1 LQSLDRHAERVCH
14 ELRSAMQ
21 AGTFSPGSKLPA
33 LSTLARRFGVA
44 PMTMRKAILRLD
56 AEGLVERRRG
66 VGTFVRSRAAS
77 ELQARNAV
85 RYLEALLAGDRDT
98 AVRVAIDEGVAGGL
112 SIPDLY
118 LGVIEPAQRRIGE
131 LWQENRITVA
141 HEHIATAISQL
152 VMALVYPRLPRAP
165 ANGKRAVVAC
175 VDDELHDL
183 GARMVAD
190 FFEMAG
196 FGVRYLGAN
205 LPTDSLIGIVR
216 EDPPDLVVLS
226 VTMALHLD
234 AAREAVHRLR
244 EAAGDR
250 LCVGLGGRAFTW
262 ASDLPAR
269 LGADVH
275 GRTVLET
282 IASAHAALGHA
293 GAT

>member
-1 LQSLDRHAERVCH
+1 MRALGPRAERVYH
-14 ELRSAMQ
+14 ELRSAIV
-21 AGTFSPGSKLPA
+21 AGTLPTGVKLPA
-33 LSTLARRFGVA
+33 VPVLARRFGVS
-44 PMTMRKAILRLD
+44 PVTVRQAILRLD
-56 AEGLVERRRG
+56 AEGLVERRDG
-66 VGTFVRSRAAS
+66 VGTFVRSPAAP
-77 ELQARNAV
+77 ELQARGAT

-98 AVRVAIDEGVAGGL
+98 AVRVALDEGIACGL

-141 HEHIATAISQL
+141 HEHMATAISQL
-152 VMALVYPRLPRAP
+152 VMALAYPHLPRAP
-165 ANGKRAVVAC
+165 SNGKRVLVAC
-175 VDDELHDL
+175 VEDELHDF

-205 LPTDSLIGIVR
+205 LPTDSLIGMAR
-216 EDPPDLVVLS
+216 ADPPDLVVLS
-226 VTMALHLD
+226 VTMAHHLD
-234 AAREAVHRLR
+234 AVREVMLLLR
-244 EAAGDR
+244 ETAGDR
-250 LCVGLGGRAFTW
+250 LHVGLGGQAFVW

-282 IASAHAALGHA
+282 IASAHAALGHG